1 MRIVGTMR
9 RVRSVHRP
17 RPHELLGVRFRPG
30 GARALLGVNV
40 AHLVDACVPWSEVAE
55 PLASVDAVVRE
66 PSLAAATEGIVHT
79 LQDRLREVRAGDRLA
94 ARAAAAVV
102 CAPGESVS
110 SLAGRLGVSRQHLRR
125 LVVSAAGV
133 APKQLARIV
142 RFRRVTERLANDER
156 PSAALALDCGYCDQ
170 AHMAREF
177 RAFTGTTATDYAR
190 FHLSKTG

>member
-1 MRIVGTMR
+1 
-9 RVRSVHRP
+9 
-17 RPHELLGVRFRPG
+17 
-30 GARALLGVNV
+30 
-40 AHLVDACVPWSEVAE
+40 
-55 PLASVDAVVRE
+55 
-66 PSLAAATEGIVHT
+66 
-79 LQDRLREVRAGDRLA
+79 
-94 ARAAAAVV
+94 
-102 CAPGESVS
+102 
-110 SLAGRLGVSRQHLRR
+110 

-133 APKQLARIV
+133 APKQLARIA